1 MNMLDFHTHILPGM
15 DDGSAS
21 PEESLKMLLAE
32 VEQGVDE
39 VILTPHFYPSR
50 EAPESFF
57 ARRQQALA
65 RLQYAMQRYPN
76 LPGLH
81 VGAEVAYYDGISRSE
96 AAEQLCIGGTGAMLL
111 EMPFCEWNQRM
122 IGEVYEL
129 LSQRRIQPVLA
140 HVERYLSFQRGDVI
154 SELCE
159 NGIWLQV
166 NASYF
171 TRWQT
176 SRRALGMLDR
186 REIHFIGTD
195 CHNMTS
201 RRPNMGEAAAKIDRK
216 LGHDAWRHLA
226 RMREMLLGG
235 AEG

>member
-32 VEQGVDE
+32 AEQGVDE
-39 VILTPHFYPSR
+39 IILTPHFYPSR

-76 LPGLH
+76 LPRLH
-81 VGAEVAYYDGISRSE
+81 AGAEVAYYDGISRSE

-111 EMPFCEWNQRM
+111 EMPFCEWTRRM
-122 IGEVYEL
+122 LDDVYEL
-129 LSQRRIQPVLA
+129 LSQRGIQPVLA
-140 HVERYLSFQRGDVI
+140 HVERYLAFQHRDIVAD
-154 SELCE
+154 LCE
-159 NGIWLQV
+159 RGVWIQV
-166 NASYF
+166 NASCF

-176 SRRALGMLDR
+176 SRRALGMLER
-186 REIHFIGTD
+186 GEIHFLGSD
-195 CHNMTS
+195 CHNMSS
-201 RRPNMGEAAAKIDRK
+201 RKPNMGEAAAKIHRK
-216 LGHDAWRHLA
+216 LGEDAKRHLEE
-226 RMREMLLGG
+226 MRGWLLGQ
-235 AEG
+235 